1 MVFLRVLTTAC
12 LVGLIVF
19 CVGFIGSMVLT
30 AGANQGADAEKFHNR
45 PLGFVAGLI
54 IGWWCEKTR
63 TALCNDQRGAVSH
76 HINSL
81 RHCVTSPLANPF

>member
-12 LVGLIVF
+12 LVGLIGF
-19 CVGFIGSMVLT
+19 CVGFIGPMVLT
-30 AGANQGADAEKFHNR
+30 PGANQGPMLGEFITG

-54 IGWWCEKTR
+54 IGWWREKTR
-63 TALCNDQRGAVSH
+63 TVSCHDQRGAVSH

-81 RHCVTSPLANPF
+81 HHCVTSPLANPF